1 MVRRGR
7 WLQRESDGESEG
19 ETPEQH
25 RDRGRDAG
33 AETSCA
39 RARPAAA
46 LFTSFRAA
54 VPQHRPYGLGNAL
67 RRALAPWLLCPLSPR
82 ETKVFSRVVPL
93 GRRGSHVCDRE
104 GLGRASH
111 QRQCSMYG
119 HAPHRVLPVR
129 HNMREPNLEWEST
142 RHCGMGG
149 TPRVRVDLNDALR
162 SCQACRARTSLSWA
176 AGTRLVRAAQWR
188 TPFYRGRGGGEA
200 REGASVSGA
209 QALFRGLNAQY

>member
-1 MVRRGR
+1 M
-7 WLQRESDGESEG
+7 QRESDGESEG

-82 ETKVFSRVVPL
+82 VTKVFSRVVPL
-93 GRRGSHVCDRE
+93 GRRGAATSATERVWGVRPISVSVQCMDMHRTACCLYATICVSRIWNGRAQGTAVWAARHVCASISTTRCAPAK
-104 GLGRASH
+104 RA
-111 QRQCSMYG
+111 
-119 HAPHRVLPVR
+119 
-129 HNMREPNLEWEST
+129 
-142 RHCGMGG
+142 
-149 TPRVRVDLNDALR
+149 
-162 SCQACRARTSLSWA
+162 
-176 AGTRLVRAAQWR
+176 VRAPRCPGQLGPDWC
-188 TPFYRGRGGGEA
+188 GRHSGGRLFTGGAEEGEA